1 MSWKLTKKLKE
12 THLGPLAN
20 TFSRSPSTSTITDK
34 NQGDISGT
42 ATPTNDNSIA
52 ASEALTQAPVV
63 APPKPG
69 ILVVTLHEG
78 QGFSLPEQHR
88 AAFNPQHG
96 GNSLSTGNALN
107 MSGSV
112 RPSSSQRTPGF
123 MSRPQTSGGF
133 GGIPTNHG
141 RISTK
146 YMPYALID
154 FDKVQVFVNSVE
166 GTPENPLWAG
176 SNTQYKF
183 DVSRVTELV
192 VHLYI
197 RNPNAP
203 PGSGRSQDI
212 FLGVVRINPRFEEK
226 QPYVE
231 DPKASKKDREKA
243 AAEHASREK
252 ARGQSGVD
260 FIDVQYGTGKLK
272 IGVEYVENRAD
283 KLKIEDFELLKV
295 VGKGSFGKV
304 MQVRKK
310 DTNRI
315 YALKTIRKAHIISRS
330 EVAHTL
336 AERSVLAQIN
346 NPFIVPL
353 KFTFQSPEKLYFVLA
368 FVNGGEL
375 FHHLQK
381 EQRFDVNRS
390 RFYTAELLC
399 ALECLHGFNV
409 IYRDLKPENILLDYQ
424 GHIAL
429 CDFGLCKLD
438 MKDED
443 RTNTFCG
450 TPEYLAP
457 ELLMGN
463 GYNKTVDW
471 WTLGVLLYEML
482 TGLPPFYDE
491 NTNEMYRKI
500 LSEPLHFPGQ
510 EVVPP
515 AAKDLLTRLLNRDPQ
530 QRLGANGS
538 AEIKAH
544 PFFHAIDWRKLLQ
557 RKYEPAFK
565 PNVVDAMDT
574 DNFDPEF
581 TSEPP
586 QDSYVEGP
594 MLSQTMQQQF
604 TGFSYNRPIAGLGD
618 AGSYPTYTT
627 TMAPASSLA
636 AWSELQAHHES
647 VGKNFV
653 LKEAFKNDA
662 QRFDKFTRKL
672 TLPADIASGGTE
684 TEILFDFSKNL
695 ITDETLDKL
704 VKLAEEAGVEK
715 KRDAM
720 FAGEKINFT
729 EERAVYHAALR
740 NVSNKSMKVDGV
752 DVMNTQGGVNEVLEH
767 MRVFSEQVRSGEW
780 KGYTGKKLTTIVN
793 VGIGGSDLGPVMV
806 TEALKHYGA
815 KDMTLHFVSNIDG
828 THIAE
833 ALANSDPETTLFLI
847 ASKTFTTAETTTN
860 ANTAKSWFLE
870 KTGGKGDIAKHFVAL
885 STNESEVTKFGID
898 AKNMFGFESWVGGRY
913 SVWSAIGLSVALY
926 VGYDNFH
933 KFLAGAHAVDNHF
946 RETALKDNIPAIGGL
961 LSVWY
966 SNFYNAQTHLVAP
979 FDQYLHRFP
988 AYLQQLSMESN
999 GKTVTSDGSPAH
1011 YTTGPI
1017 LFGEPCTNAQHSFFQ
1032 LVHQGTKLIPTDFI
1046 LAAKSHNPVS
1056 DNLHQKMLA
1065 SNYLAQAEA
1074 LMVGKTADE
1083 VRAEGNVPENL
1094 VPHKV
1099 FLGNRPTTSILVG
1112 GAIGPAE
1119 LGALIVYYEHLT
1131 FTEGAVWDINSFDQW
1146 GVELGKVLAK
1156 KILKEIDES
1165 GAGSGHDSSTGGL
1178 LGAFKKYGG
1187 F

>member
-20 TFSRSPSTSTITDK
+20 TFSRSPSTATVTEKDDK
-34 NQGDISGT
+34 AQGAAISGT
-42 ATPTNDNSIA
+42 ATPTNESTIA
-52 ASEALTQAPVV
+52 ASEALSQAPVV
-63 APPKPG
+63 KTPKPG
-69 ILVVTLHEG
+69 ILVVTIHEG

-88 AAFNPQHG
+88 NAFTPSHG
-96 GNSLSTGNALN
+96 GSSLSTGNALG
-107 MSGSV
+107 MVGSP
-112 RPSSSQRTPGF
+112 RPQSSSRTTAF
-123 MSRPQTSGGF
+123 MGGRPQTSGGF
-133 GGIPTNHG
+133 SGIPTNHG

-166 GTPENPLWAG
+166 GNPENPLWAG

-243 AAEHASREK
+243 ATEHASRE
-252 ARGQSGVD
+252 RSLGHSGVE
-260 FIDVQYGTGKLK
+260 FVDVQYGTGKLK
-272 IGVEYVENRAD
+272 IGVEYVENRAG

-310 DTNRI
+310 DTSRI

-500 LSEPLHFPGQ
+500 LSEPLHFPTHD
-510 EVVPP
+510 VVPP
-515 AAKDLLTRLLNRDPQ
+515 AAKDLLTKLLNRDPQ

-565 PNVVDAMDT
+565 PSVVDALDT
-574 DNFDPEF
+574 ANFDPEF
-581 TSEPP
+581 TSELP
-586 QDSYVEGP
+586 QDSYVDGP
-594 MLSQTMQQQF
+594 VLSETLQNQF

-618 AGSYPTYTT
+618 AGGSVRDP
-627 TMAPASSLA
+627 SFVGSIQGSL
-636 AWSELQAHHES
+636 
-647 VGKNFV
+647 
-653 LKEAFKNDA
+653 
-662 QRFDKFTRKL
+662 R
-672 TLPADIASGGTE
+672 
-684 TEILFDFSKNL
+684 
-695 ITDETLDKL
+695 
-704 VKLAEEAGVEK
+704 
-715 KRDAM
+715 
-720 FAGEKINFT
+720 
-729 EERAVYHAALR
+729 
-740 NVSNKSMKVDGV
+740 
-752 DVMNTQGGVNEVLEH
+752 
-767 MRVFSEQVRSGEW
+767 
-780 KGYTGKKLTTIVN
+780 
-793 VGIGGSDLGPVMV
+793 
-806 TEALKHYGA
+806 
-815 KDMTLHFVSNIDG
+815 
-828 THIAE
+828 
-833 ALANSDPETTLFLI
+833 
-847 ASKTFTTAETTTN
+847 
-860 ANTAKSWFLE
+860 
-870 KTGGKGDIAKHFVAL
+870 
-885 STNESEVTKFGID
+885 
-898 AKNMFGFESWVGGRY
+898 
-913 SVWSAIGLSVALY
+913 
-926 VGYDNFH
+926 
-933 KFLAGAHAVDNHF
+933 
-946 RETALKDNIPAIGGL
+946 
-961 LSVWY
+961 
-966 SNFYNAQTHLVAP
+966 
-979 FDQYLHRFP
+979 
-988 AYLQQLSMESN
+988 
-999 GKTVTSDGSPAH
+999 
-1011 YTTGPI
+1011 
-1017 LFGEPCTNAQHSFFQ
+1017 
-1032 LVHQGTKLIPTDFI
+1032 
-1046 LAAKSHNPVS
+1046 
-1056 DNLHQKMLA
+1056 
-1065 SNYLAQAEA
+1065 
-1074 LMVGKTADE
+1074 
-1083 VRAEGNVPENL
+1083 
-1094 VPHKV
+1094 
-1099 FLGNRPTTSILVG
+1099 
-1112 GAIGPAE
+1112 
-1119 LGALIVYYEHLT
+1119 
-1131 FTEGAVWDINSFDQW
+1131 
-1146 GVELGKVLAK
+1146 
-1156 KILKEIDES
+1156 
-1165 GAGSGHDSSTGGL
+1165 
-1178 LGAFKKYGG
+1178 
-1187 F
+1187 